1 MRICGLAAVLVMV
14 LIPAATQA
22 RMIQPS
28 PAPPAPRSGFRAEF
42 LVDLADMEKKVLA
55 LAAAVPA
62 DRYSWRPAPGVRSF
76 SEVYMH
82 IAGGNYLLATF
93 VGAKMP
99 ASEEERT
106 LEQITAKPRI
116 LEELR
121 KSFDHLRRA
130 ALTTSD
136 RELDQPIRMFGNAT
150 TKRGALMMALNHLHE
165 HLGQSVAYA
174 RMNGIVP
181 PWSQT
186 Q

>member
-1 MRICGLAAVLVMV
+1 MRRLAVVF
-14 LIPAATQA
+14 LIILGSTTAQA
-22 RMIQPS
+22 RILP
-28 PAPPAPRSGFRAEF
+28 PVAPPPRSGFRAEF
-42 LVDLADMEKKVLA
+42 LVDLTDVEKRIMA
-55 LAAAVPA
+55 LAAVVPA
-62 DRYSWRPAPGVRSF
+62 DRFSWRPAPGVRSV

-82 IAGGNYLLATF
+82 IVGGNYLLATF
-93 VGAKMP
+93 VGAKSS
-99 ASEEERT
+99 AREEEST
-106 LEQITAKPRI
+106 LEQITAKPRV

-130 ALTTSD
+130 ALTTTD

-165 HLGQSVAYA
+165 HLGQSIAYA

-181 PWSQT
+181 PWSQL

>member
-1 MRICGLAAVLVMV
+1 MRIRGLAAVLVMV
-14 LIPAATQA
+14 LIPAAAQA
-22 RMIQPS
+22 RTIQPS
-28 PAPPAPRSGFRAEF
+28 SPPSAPRSGFRAEF
-42 LVDLADMEKKVLA
+42 LVDLADVEKRIIA

-93 VGAKMP
+93 VGAKTP
-99 ASEEERT
+99 PNEEERT
-106 LEQITAKPRI
+106 LEQITAKPRV

-130 ALTTSD
+130 ALTTAD